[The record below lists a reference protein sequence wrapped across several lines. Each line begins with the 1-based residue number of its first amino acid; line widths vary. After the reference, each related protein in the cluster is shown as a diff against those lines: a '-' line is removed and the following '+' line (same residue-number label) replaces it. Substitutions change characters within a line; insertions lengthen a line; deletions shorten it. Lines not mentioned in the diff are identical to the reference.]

1 MKDGSH
7 IITFYIHFSIEQLII
22 FSRSRENVELHV
34 PYTSLKEDMTA
45 DPVFLIWYDLNNDY
59 T

>member
-7 IITFYIHFSIEQLII
+7 IIKFYIHFSIEQLII
-22 FSRSRENVELHV
+22 FSRSRENVHV
-34 PYTSLKEDMTA
+34 PYTSLQKDMPA